1 MVAVRVFLHRPAPRG
16 PPDIP
21 PVNDDLPTDCDPSTK
36 KETYQAVKQLKNN
49 KSAGPDSIPAE
60 ALKTDIET
68 SVELF
73 YSPVQEGLGRIT
85 SPIRMEGRLPHQAAK
100 EG

>member
-1 MVAVRVFLHRPAPRG
+1 MVAFRVFLHRPAPRD

-21 PVNDDLPTDCDPSTK
+21 PVNDDLPTDCGQSTK
-36 KETYQAVKQLKNN
+36 KEAYQAVKQLKNN

-68 SVELF
+68 SVDVL
-73 YSPVQEGLGRIT
+73 YPPVQENLGRIL

>member
-1 MVAVRVFLHRPAPRG
+1 MYTFRAFFSELLHRSSSHD
-16 PPDIP
+16 PPDIS
-21 PVNDDLPTDCDPSTK
+21 PVNDDLPTDCDHSTK

-68 SVELF
+68 SVDVLCPLF
-73 YSPVQEGLGRIT
+73 KKIWEEY
-85 SPIRMEGRLPHQAAK
+85 
-100 EG
+100 